1 MAEVLIT
8 VDGVGV
14 VFWVVV
20 VAVEVTVVEVSVGGM
35 VGEVKAVI
43 WILSGF
49 W

>member
-1 MAEVLIT
+1 MDEVLIT

-20 VAVEVTVVEVSVGGM
+20 VGVEVTEVVVSVGGM
-35 VGEVKAVI
+35 DGEVKVI